1 MKILGVDPGIA
12 GGIVILEINGD
23 AAPQLVAAIDIPLTG
38 VGAKQRVDV
47 LALREWIIRHHP
59 EHAYIERGQAMPRQG
74 SSSGFK
80 YGRAIGAIEA
90 VIACTGVPTTIVEPA
105 LWKKFHG
112 LRGGDKESGRQRALQ
127 LFPAAHAELARKKD
141 HGRADACLIAL
152 FGAFKTGSDAT
163 LAAPARAR
171 RKTEPCSDEVQ
182 Q

>member
-90 VIACTGVPTTIVEPA
+90 VIACTGVPMTIVELG

-112 LRGGDKESGRQRALQ
+112 LRGGDKESG
-127 LFPAAHAELARKKD
+127 
-141 HGRADACLIAL
+141 
-152 FGAFKTGSDAT
+152 
-163 LAAPARAR
+163 
-171 RKTEPCSDEVQ
+171 
-182 Q
+182 